1 MNFLLRYGFYWKYN
15 IKSFKYWYFSLGMVS
30 TTRRG
35 SSRWSTTRPTHKR
48 SIWKNVHPTLKKYW
62 LIYKIR
68 WIWFDSLIFSGF
80 PRRGRPCA
88 KEGILKN
95 LKITFFLRKCHVIN
109 FALLVSSRFPW
120 KLIVS
125 VIQCMVIQCIT
136 HSFREM
142 NLTLCNTQIAYL
154 TLPNMLGCVRNL
166 NTS

>member
-95 LKITFFLRKCHVIN
+95 LKITFFSTKMPCDQFCIISKFTFPMKTHCIGDTMYGDTMYHT
-109 FALLVSSRFPW
+109 FFPW
-120 KLIVS
+120 NEFDPV
-125 VIQCMVIQCIT
+125 
-136 HSFREM
+136 
-142 NLTLCNTQIAYL
+142 
-154 TLPNMLGCVRNL
+154 
-166 NTS
+166 